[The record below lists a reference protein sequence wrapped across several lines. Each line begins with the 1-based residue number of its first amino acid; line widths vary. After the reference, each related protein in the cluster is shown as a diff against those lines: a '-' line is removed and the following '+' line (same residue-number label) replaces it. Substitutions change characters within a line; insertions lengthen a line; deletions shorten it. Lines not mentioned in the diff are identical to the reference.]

1 MKLPDWAAREETYNP
16 GSDRDYFIS
25 RSLLRLVSIL
35 TALRSQGLRPAR
47 AIGAAP
53 ALLAVVFAIVLIVLA
68 RTTAF
73 LWAVLAGELFLLC
86 FHRGRQLRQVLGAAL
101 AAALFCAV
109 IVAPSILLGNGR
121 YALLLPGKT
130 FLTVTAL
137 MLLQENLAW
146 HELTGALRTFRIPSL
161 VIFILDTTL
170 RYITIL
176 GQEASELLTALKLR
190 SVGHNPDKQAALS
203 GVAGVMLQKSQRLS
217 QDMYE
222 AMRCRGFT
230 GEYTAYDGG
239 RKRRFTPAAALLI
252 LVLLAYAYLFI
263 RLEGVFS

>member
-1 MKLPDWAAREETYNP
+1 MKLPEWAAREEIYNP
-16 GSDRDYFIS
+16 GRDRDYFIS

-35 TALRSQGLRPAR
+35 TALRSQGLRPTR
-47 AIGAAP
+47 PIGTAP
-53 ALLAVVFAIVLIVLA
+53 ALLATLVMVLFVVLA
-68 RTTAF
+68 
-73 LWAVLAGELFLLC
+73 
-86 FHRGRQLRQVLGAAL
+86 RQLRQVLGAAL

-190 SVGHNPDKQAALS
+190 SVGHNPDKQAAMS

-252 LVLLAYAYLFI
+252 LVLLVYAYLFI

>member
-1 MKLPDWAAREETYNP
+1 MKLPEWAVREEIYNP
-16 GSDRDYFIS
+16 GRDRDYFIS

-35 TALRSQGLRPAR
+35 TSLRSQGLRPAR
-47 AIGAAP
+47 AVGAAP
-53 ALLAVVFAIVLIVLA
+53 ALLAVVLVIVLIVLA

-73 LWAVLAGELFLLC
+73 LWAILAGELVLLC
-86 FHRGRQLRQVLGAAL
+86 FHRGRQLRQILGAAL

-109 IVAPSILLGNGR
+109 IVAPSFFLGNGR
-121 YALLLPGKT
+121 YAFLLPCKT

-146 HELTGALRTFRIPSL
+146 HELTGALRTFHIPSL

-170 RYITIL
+170 RYIAIL

-190 SVGHNPDKQAALS
+190 SVGHNPDKQAAMS

-222 AMRCRGFT
+222 AMRCRCFT
-230 GEYTAYDGG
+230 GEYTLYDDGK
-239 RKRRFTPAAALLI
+239 KRLFSPATAI
-252 LVLLAYAYLFI
+252 LVLALLAYIYLFI

>member
-1 MKLPDWAAREETYNP
+1 MKLPEWAAREEIYNP

-35 TALRSQGLRPAR
+35 TALRSQGLRPTR
-47 AIGAAP
+47 PIGAAP
-53 ALLAVVFAIVLIVLA
+53 AVLA
-68 RTTAF
+68 T
-73 LWAVLAGELFLLC
+73 LVAGELVLLC

-121 YALLLPGKT
+121 YVLLLPGKT

-170 RYITIL
+170 RYIAIL

>member
-1 MKLPDWAAREETYNP
+1 MKLPEWAAREEIYNP
-16 GSDRDYFIS
+16 GRDRDYFIS

-35 TALRSQGLRPAR
+35 TALRSQGLRPTR
-47 AIGAAP
+47 PIGAAP
-53 ALLAVVFAIVLIVLA
+53 ALLATLVMVLFVVLA

-73 LWAVLAGELFLLC
+73 LWAVLAGELVLLC

-109 IVAPSILLGNGR
+109 IVAPAILLGNGR

-190 SVGHNPDKQAALS
+190 SVGHNPDKQAAMS

-252 LVLLAYAYLFI
+252 LVLLVYAYLFI

>member
-1 MKLPDWAAREETYNP
+1 MKLPEWAAREEIYNP

-47 AIGAAP
+47 SIGAAP

-73 LWAVLAGELFLLC
+73 LWAVLAGELVLLC
-86 FHRGRQLRQVLGAAL
+86 FQRGRQLSRALSAAL

-109 IVAPSILLGNGR
+109 IVAPSFFLGNGR
-121 YALLLPGKT
+121 YAFLLPCKT
-130 FLTVTAL
+130 FLTVTVL

-146 HELTGALRTFRIPSL
+146 HELTGALRTFHVPSL

-176 GQEASELLTALKLR
+176 GQEASDLLTALKLR
-190 SVGHNPDKQAALS
+190 SVGHNPDKQSAMG
-203 GVAGVMLQKSQRLS
+203 GVAGIMLQKSHQLS

-222 AMRCRGFT
+222 AMCCRCFT
-230 GEYTAYDGG
+230 GDYIAYDDG
-239 RKRRFTPAAALLI
+239 RKRLFSPATVLLI
-252 LVLLAYAYLFI
+252 LALLAYVYLFI

>member
-86 FHRGRQLRQVLGAAL
+86 FHRGRQLRQILGAAL
-101 AAALFCAV
+101 GASLFCAV
-109 IVAPSILLGNGR
+109 IVAPSFFLGNGR
-121 YALLLPGKT
+121 YAFLLPCKT
-130 FLTVTAL
+130 FLTVTVL

-146 HELTGALRTFRIPSL
+146 HELTGALRTFHIPSL

-170 RYITIL
+170 RYIAIL
-176 GQEASELLTALKLR
+176 GQESAELLTALKLR
-190 SVGHNPDKQAALS
+190 SVGHNPDKQSAMS
-203 GVAGVMLQKSQRLS
+203 GVAGVMLQKSQHLS

-252 LVLLAYAYLFI
+252 LALLAYVYLFI

>member
-1 MKLPDWAAREETYNP
+1 M
-16 GSDRDYFIS
+16 
-25 RSLLRLVSIL
+25 
-35 TALRSQGLRPAR
+35 
-47 AIGAAP
+47 
-53 ALLAVVFAIVLIVLA
+53 VLFVVLA

-73 LWAVLAGELFLLC
+73 LWAVLAGELVLLC

-109 IVAPSILLGNGR
+109 IVAPSFFLGNGR
-121 YALLLPGKT
+121 YALLLPCKT

-170 RYITIL
+170 RYIAIL

-190 SVGHNPDKQAALS
+190 SVGHNPDKQAAMS
-203 GVAGVMLQKSQRLS
+203 GVAGIMLQSPSACPRTCMKP
-217 QDMYE
+217 
-222 AMRCRGFT
+222 C
-230 GEYTAYDGG
+230 
-239 RKRRFTPAAALLI
+239 AAAVSPANTLPMTTARNAVSRRLRPCSSWFCWPMPI
-252 LVLLAYAYLFI
+252 SSSAWKECSHDSTRRRLF
-263 RLEGVFS
+263 RL